1 MYYLNKMTFYPIFS
15 ILNRVFVN
23 IFIIVVDKSDF
34 KNKMMGI
41 VGGNVNYDKTPF
53 R

>member
-1 MYYLNKMTFYPIFS
+1 MYYRIKFKIYRHFS
-15 ILNRVFVN
+15 ILNLVFVN
-23 IFIIVVDKSDF
+23 IFIIIVDKSDF

-53 R
+53 

>member
-1 MYYLNKMTFYPIFS
+1 MKSCFEIPF
-15 ILNRVFVN
+15 LNRDLAN